1 MPKARPITLSI
12 ENRPGILGAVASALG
27 ARKVNI
33 VAFMAIEG
41 QDAIRPV
48 VDKPAVAKKVFAE
61 RGWQIAEEDIVQV
74 TLDDKPGVP
83 GAVASKLGT
92 AGINIKYAY
101 TGSAKS
107 GQKVNTFFAVEDVN
121 VALKAIRLR

>member
-1 MPKARPITLSI
+1 VPKARQIAVSI

-33 VAFMAIEG
+33 VAFMAPEG
-41 QDAIRPV
+41 QNAIRLI
-48 VDKPAVAKKVFAE
+48 VDKPAAAKKVFAE
-61 RGWQIAEEDIVQV
+61 RGWQTSEEDVVQV
-74 TLDDKPGVP
+74 ALGDKPGAL

-92 AGINIKYAY
+92 AGVNIKYAY

-107 GQKVNTFFAVEDVN
+107 AQKVNIFFAVEDVN